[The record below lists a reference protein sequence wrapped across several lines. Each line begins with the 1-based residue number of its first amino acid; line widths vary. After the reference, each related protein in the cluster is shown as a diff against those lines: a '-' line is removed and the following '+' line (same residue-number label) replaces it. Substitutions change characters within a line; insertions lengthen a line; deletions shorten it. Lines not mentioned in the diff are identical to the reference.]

1 MDRKKTE
8 GEVVAEG
15 KMWLAADSEEED
27 NSEMATA
34 PVAGM
39 RKMVVDPD
47 LQSQMAP
54 STEAV
59 T

>member
-1 MDRKKTE
+1 M
-8 GEVVAEG
+8 VAEG
-15 KMWLAADSEEED
+15 KLWLTAGSEEED
-27 NSEMATA
+27 NSGMATA